1 MTIYIVTYKT
11 LGTEVFQVSSK
22 VFTKRKDAEAEA
34 SEIRASGH
42 TKVSV
47 LKREVY

>member
-1 MTIYIVTYKT
+1 MTIYIVTYCT
-11 LGTEVFQVSSK
+11 LGTEVFQVCNK

-34 SEIRASGH
+34 SKIRASGH

-47 LKREVY
+47 LKREIY

>member
-1 MTIYIVTYKT
+1 MAIYIVTYCT
-11 LGTEVFQVSSK
+11 LGTGVFQVSNK

-34 SEIRASGH
+34 SQIRASGH

-47 LKREVY
+47 LKREIH